1 MSIDIKAEV
10 YDELCK
16 DASRTVRSSL
26 EKIKNACESQVNGN
40 SKDFS
45 YAVIGRISEANEGVT
60 ALTIGKSTK
69 NGTAYRKLIDVY
81 ATVHSRPVGKKEPKG
96 EAALLSRIKRMED
109 ATARNLAFDL
119 MQENRALKNELNIL
133 KGAKT
138 IDIDLRTNKSQSS
151 TPLLDNVLDKRERES
166 LNHFISQNNLKEY
179 GWTISDSGAISDM
192 NGRKL
197 TRPGF
202 VQAIEKLN
210 IVVEE

>member
-1 MSIDIKAEV
+1 MNIDIKTEI

-16 DASRTVRSSL
+16 DASRTVRLSL
-26 EKIKNACESQVNGN
+26 EKIKNACEFQVNGN

-45 YAVIGRISEANEGVT
+45 YAVIGRISEANGGVT
-60 ALTIGKSTK
+60 ALTIGKTTK

-81 ATVHSRPVGKKEPKG
+81 ATLYSLPERKQEPKG

-109 ATARNLAFDL
+109 ATARNLALDL
-119 MQENRALKNELNIL
+119 MQKNRSLENELNIL

-138 IDIDLRTNKSQSS
+138 IDIDLRSNKSQSS
-151 TPLLDNVLDKRERES
+151 APLLDNVLDKRERES

-179 GWTISDSGAISDM
+179 GWTISEIGAICDK

-210 IVVEE
+210 IVVEN